1 MGTAL
6 RRLRWHP
13 RRVMAEQH
21 KPCNGT
27 GETQTVNAATGD
39 VQSNT
44 CQPCGGNGTVASP
57 QHGGNNQG

>member
-1 MGTAL
+1 
-6 RRLRWHP
+6 
-13 RRVMAEQH
+13 MAEQH